1 MLPHRNPLRDCGRR
15 ASIFPRLRQF
25 AAGACIAAAPVIVSC
40 GTLPKLQPRTATYST
55 PAPPEFALSSAVA
68 SITFA
73 HSDLTGIHP
82 LRTGLDAFAARMAMV
97 EAANSSLE
105 VQYYIW
111 HDDTTGRLLV
121 DALRRAADRGV
132 RVRLLLDDNG
142 THGMDATLAAL
153 AVHNNVQ
160 VRLYNPFVQRTAR
173 ILGYLTDFSR
183 LNHRMHNKSLTADG
197 VAAIVGGRNVGD
209 EYFQAGSGVEFVD
222 MDVLA
227 VGPAVLEIA
236 RSFDEYWNSESA
248 YPATLILHSASSADV
263 DRLAGLGA
271 AERTDP
277 AANRYLEAAR
287 NTTIIHD
294 LRAHSLTFDWAPARL
309 VADSPAKTL
318 GKATRSELVV
328 GQLEVLLGHR
338 IDHRFDIVSPY
349 FVPEQRGVEFL
360 DGLATRGVKVRV
372 LTNSL
377 EATDVSA
384 VHAGYAPRRAA
395 LLKSGVELFELRRVK
410 TSEATG
416 SVRHGSSAS
425 LHAKTFAV
433 DDQEL
438 FVGSFNFDPR
448 SARLNTEMGLIISSP
463 TFARQLSNAFQTTL
477 PTVAYRV
484 RLGPDNR
491 LEWIESQNGKELRY
505 THDPGVGGLRRAWV
519 GFLSILPIE
528 SLL

>member
-1 MLPHRNPLRDCGRR
+1 MLRLRNPSRDCSRH
-15 ASIFPRLRQF
+15 ASIFPRVRQF
-25 AAGACIAAAPVIVSC
+25 AAGACIAAAPFIVSC
-40 GTLPKLQPRTATYST
+40 ATLPKLQPRTATYAI
-55 PAPPEFALSSAVA
+55 PAAPESALDSAVA

-82 LRTGLDAFAARMAMV
+82 LRTGLDAFAMRMALV
-97 EAANSSLE
+97 EAANSSLD

-153 AVHNNVQ
+153 AVHQNVQ
-160 VRLYNPFVQRTAR
+160 VRLYNPFVQRRAR
-173 ILGYLTDFSR
+173 ILGYLTDFNR
-183 LNHRMHNKSLTADG
+183 LNHRMHNKSFTADG

-227 VGPAVLEIA
+227 IGPAVLEIA

-248 YPATLILHSASSADV
+248 YPATLILRPASSPDV

-271 AERTDP
+271 AEMNDP
-277 AANRYLEAAR
+277 AARRYLEAAR
-287 NTTIIHD
+287 NTTVVQD
-294 LRAHSLTFDWAPARL
+294 LRARSLTFDWAPARL
-309 VADSPAKTL
+309 VADSPSKTL

-338 IDHRFDIVSPY
+338 IDHGFDIVSPY
-349 FVPEQRGVEFL
+349 FVPEKQGVEFL
-360 DGLATRGVKVRV
+360 GGLATRGVKVRV

-384 VHAGYAPRRAA
+384 VHAGYAPRRVA

-410 TSEATG
+410 NSEATG
-416 SVRHGSSAS
+416 SVRQGSSAS
-425 LHAKTFAV
+425 LHAKTFSV

-448 SARLNTEMGLIISSP
+448 SARLNTELGLVISSA
-463 TFARQLSNAFQTTL
+463 TFARQLSDAFQTTL

-484 RLGPDNR
+484 RLGPGDR
-491 LEWIESQNGKELRY
+491 LEWIESRDGKELRY
-505 THDPGVGGLRRAWV
+505 THEPGVGGLRRAWV

-528 SLL
+528 PLL